1 MYHRWLD
8 CRGVK
13 SQRIG
18 DVLSVGRLEG
28 EELPHRDQNTWLLR
42 DCSRCEAEQLLAG
55 KKDGT
60 FLVRPSRTGQYAL
73 SIT

>member
-1 MYHRWLD
+1 MK

-18 DVLSVGRLEG
+18 DVLSVGKLEG
-28 EELPHRDQNTWLLR
+28 EEFLPHHDKNTWFLKE
-42 DCSRCEAEQLLAG
+42 CSRGEAEQLLNG